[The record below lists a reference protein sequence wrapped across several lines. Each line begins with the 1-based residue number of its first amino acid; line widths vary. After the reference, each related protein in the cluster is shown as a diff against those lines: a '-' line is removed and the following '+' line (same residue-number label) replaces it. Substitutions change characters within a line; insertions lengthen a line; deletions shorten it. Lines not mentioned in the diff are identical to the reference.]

1 MNIFLFRL
9 LCLSALIE
17 EADGDGNGKMDF
29 AEFRRVMGDRFTPS
43 RKGEVFK

>member
-1 MNIFLFRL
+1 MFLFRL

-17 EADGDGNGKMDF
+17 EADRDENGKMDF
-29 AEFRRVMGDRFTPS
+29 SEFRRIMGDRFTPS